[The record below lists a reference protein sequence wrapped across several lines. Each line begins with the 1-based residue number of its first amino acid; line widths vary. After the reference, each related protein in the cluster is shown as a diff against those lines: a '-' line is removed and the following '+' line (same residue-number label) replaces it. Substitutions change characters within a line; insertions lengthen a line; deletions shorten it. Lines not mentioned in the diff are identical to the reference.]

1 MIEHHSLDKD
11 FPELVETVRQC
22 MGSDD
27 EFRDKN
33 DQYNQI
39 DRELYNLEQNG
50 VPTSDGEFVSLK
62 AKRAEMKDWLY
73 QRLVQFSSK

>member
-11 FPELVETVRQC
+11 FPELAETVRQC
-22 MGSDD
+22 MGCD
-27 EFRDKN
+27 EQFRSRN
-33 DQYNQI
+33 DEYNQL

-50 VPTSDGEFVSLK
+50 ISTSDIEFMSLK

-73 QRLVQFSSK
+73 QRLLQFGSK